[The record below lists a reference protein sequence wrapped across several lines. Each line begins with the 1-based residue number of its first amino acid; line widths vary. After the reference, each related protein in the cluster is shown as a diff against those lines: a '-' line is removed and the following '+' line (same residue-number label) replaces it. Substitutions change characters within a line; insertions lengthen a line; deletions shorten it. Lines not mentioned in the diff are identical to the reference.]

1 MERRRSSILAALFT
15 GLLLFTLPRIGVGQV
30 VAEPSMLTPGLPGT
44 ESFRAYLA
52 FPENSFLLGGMLRF
66 AVARDVDIGGRAGLW
81 LIDDTDDTPYAG
93 VDVRYG
99 LLSRALTPGGRL
111 NLSFAVGLGASDPGA
126 TVWKIPVG
134 VLAGI
139 GLGQGGRDVEIFAH
153 PRVEI
158 GLSTGADDTDAAL
171 VLDLGGMF
179 PISPPLNALV
189 DIRFGDGI
197 FGEGDQLVVAVGTL
211 WRL

>member
-1 MERRRSSILAALFT
+1 MECRRGSILVALLT
-15 GLLLFTLPRIGVGQV
+15 GLLFFALPRPGLGQV
-30 VAEPSMLTPGLPGT
+30 VAEPSMLTPALPGT

-66 AVARDVDIGGRAGLW
+66 SVARDVDIGGRAGLW

-93 VDVRYG
+93 MDLRYG
-99 LLSRALTPGGRL
+99 LLSRALAPGSRL
-111 NLSFAVGLGASDPGA
+111 NLSFAVGLGASDPGP

-134 VLAGI
+134 ALAGI
-139 GLGQGGRDVEIFAH
+139 GLGQDGRDIEIFAH

-158 GLSTGADDTDAAL
+158 GLSTGGDDTDLAL
-171 VLDLGGMF
+171 VLDVGGMF
-179 PISPPLNALV
+179 PVSPPLNGLI